1 MRTYALAQRLSKRAD
16 CESYKRE
23 MSGPVQFLL
32 NLGRQLTHL
41 NLGAYDSRLTFVA
54 DGFDITFGSLG

>member
-1 MRTYALAQRLSKRAD
+1 
-16 CESYKRE
+16 
-23 MSGPVQFLL
+23 
-32 NLGRQLTHL
+32 LTHL